1 MEWIIDN
8 LETLIDDIERDDSLT
23 KKDIIES
30 LYEIKQEAEDQQLNE
45 ERTINWEDLDS

>member
-30 LYEIKQEAEDQQLNE
+30 LYEIKQEVEDHQLNE